1 MDMFGTDFKRVGAP
15 GRVPGLSGSVDH
27 GKKNAFSKDGA
38 VDVSAWDKHE
48 FPPDEIEQVQ
58 TNDDFT

>member
-15 GRVPGLSGSVDH
+15 GRVPGLSGSWR
-27 GKKNAFSKDGA
+27 KNGFSKDGA